1 MICKNCNAN
10 NSDGAKFC
18 AGCGAKLEEPQV
30 IGENIQNS
38 QNTSSSYNGAEI
50 PEYKSTSA
58 IIAIVVSFLCCGG
71 IIGGIFAILSLVEGS
86 KVKTF
91 VQQGNMLAANTSLA
105 QAKKWNKISWIII
118 AVFAVLLVI
127 YCIFMFGIGMFG
139 ALSDM

>member
-1 MICKNCNAN
+1 MICKNCNTN
-10 NSDGAKFC
+10 NNDGAKFC
-18 AGCGAKLEEPQV
+18 VSCGQKLEEPQV
-30 IGENIQNS
+30 IVENTQNN
-38 QNTSSSYNGAEI
+38 QNTTSSYNVSEV

-91 VQQGNMLAANTSLA
+91 VQQGNIAAANASLE

-118 AVFAVLLVI
+118 AVFAVLLLI
-127 YCIFMFGIGMFG
+127 YCIIMFGIGMFG
-139 ALSDM
+139 ALSDI